1 MQFAVNRR
9 PSRLTSKRA
18 LVLGVGVVV
27 PLALFVALGIEV
39 RHARVPGWDSAV
51 ARFLQDLP
59 VPFPGDVLQAERWA
73 SLLLAVPVTVL
84 LLQRRLRPV
93 LLGVAAGGGALA
105 LDLLLKP
112 AFLRRS
118 PTGELVQAFPSGHAL
133 VSLATS
139 AMIVLLLWP
148 TRWRGLGAV
157 AATAAVLVTGL
168 ALVDSDWHSPSDVLG
183 GWCLAISWVS
193 ALWFLAS
200 VRLGWFRRGRSATS
214 TAIPRPQSRQANRPE
229 RRPERTSSS

>member
-1 MQFAVNRR
+1 MGGQMQFAVKGR

-18 LVLGVGVVV
+18 LVLGVCVVV
-27 PLALFVALGIEV
+27 PLALFVALGIDV

-51 ARFLQDLP
+51 ARFLQDRP

-73 SLLLAVPVTVL
+73 SLLLAIPVIVL
-84 LLQRRLRPV
+84 VRQRRLRPV
-93 LLGVAAGGGALA
+93 LLGVGAAGGALA
-105 LDLLLKP
+105 LDQLLKP

-118 PTGELVQAFPSGHAL
+118 PTDELVQAFPSGHAL
-133 VSLATS
+133 VSLATA
-139 AMIVLLLWP
+139 AMLVLLLWP
-148 TRWRGLGAV
+148 TRWRGLAAV

-200 VRLGWFRRGRSATS
+200 VRLGWFRA
-214 TAIPRPQSRQANRPE
+214 AQSRQANRPE

>member
-1 MQFAVNRR
+1 MRGQMQFAVKGR

-18 LVLGVGVVV
+18 LVLGVCVVV
-27 PLALFVALGIEV
+27 PFALFVALGIEV

-51 ARFLQDLP
+51 ARFLQDRP
-59 VPFPGDVLQAERWA
+59 VPVPGDVLQAERWA
-73 SLLLAVPVTVL
+73 SLLLAIPVIVL
-84 LLQRRLRPV
+84 LRQRRLRPV
-93 LLGVAAGGGALA
+93 LLGVGAAGGALA

-133 VSLATS
+133 VSLATA
-139 AMIVLLLWP
+139 AMLVLLLWP
-148 TRWRGLGAV
+148 TRWRRLAAV

-200 VRLGWFRRGRSATS
+200 VRLGWFRA
-214 TAIPRPQSRQANRPE
+214 AQSRHANRPA